1 MTKRLLLLTSLSVF
15 LLSLSACGD
24 ASTPNS
30 VETQTTQQ
38 SIGVT
43 PEGMPPGGP
52 GGGPGMGM
60 PPGGGMPG
68 GLPPNA
74 EELRIEYPEFIAAL
88 EAMQDLDP
96 EARRAAMD
104 ELFTEHPEWRE
115 LLQPP
120 GGAGMPPGGGQGG
133 PMGAPPAAPVAS
145 PAA

>member
-1 MTKRLLLLTSLSVF
+1 MFKGFLFLTAITTALLSV
-15 LLSLSACGD
+15 SACGETAP
-24 ASTPNS
+24 ASSSSEALNTPPQAQ
-30 VETQTTQQ
+30 V
-38 SIGVT
+38 GPGT
-43 PEGMPPGGP
+43 PG

-74 EELRIEYPEFIAAL
+74 EELRIAYPEFIAAL

-96 EARRAAMD
+96 EARRTAMD
-104 ELFTEHPEWRE
+104 ALFTEHPEWRE

-120 GGAGMPPGGGQGG
+120 GGGGMPPGGPGG
-133 PMGAPPAAPVAS
+133 PMGSPPPAPAAS

>member
-1 MTKRLLLLTSLSVF
+1 MFKRFLLLTSLTAIAISI
-15 LLSLSACGD
+15 SACGET
-24 ASTPNS
+24 STPNS
-30 VETQTTQQ
+30 STDALSTTQQ
-38 SIGVT
+38 MQAG
-43 PEGMPPGGP
+43 PGGPGGP

-60 PPGGGMPG
+60 PPDGGMPG

-96 EARRAAMD
+96 EARRTAMD
-104 ELFTEHPEWRE
+104 ALFTEHPEWRE

-120 GGAGMPPGGGQGG
+120 GGGGMPPGGPGG
-133 PMGAPPAAPVAS
+133 PMGSPPPAPVAS

>member
-1 MTKRLLLLTSLSVF
+1 MFKRFLLLTSLTAIVISI
-15 LLSLSACGD
+15 SACGET
-24 ASTPNS
+24 STPNS
-30 VETQTTQQ
+30 STDALSTTQQ
-38 SIGVT
+38 MQAG
-43 PEGMPPGGP
+43 PGGP

-60 PPGGGMPG
+60 PPDGGMPG

-96 EARRAAMD
+96 EARRTAMD
-104 ELFTEHPEWRE
+104 ALFAEHPEWRE

-120 GGAGMPPGGGQGG
+120 GGGGMPPGGPGG
-133 PMGAPPAAPVAS
+133 PMGSPPPAPVAS